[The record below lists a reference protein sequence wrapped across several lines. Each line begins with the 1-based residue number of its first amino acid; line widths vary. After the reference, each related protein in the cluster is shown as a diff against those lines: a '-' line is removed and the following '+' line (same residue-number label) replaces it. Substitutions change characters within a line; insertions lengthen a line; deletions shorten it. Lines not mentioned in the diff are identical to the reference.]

1 MRPLRDPA
9 PSRLAYRLNRL
20 MLTPGFRRILRFG
33 LPVFLIAAGVAF
45 WASEPKRREATA
57 VRLVEFRHEIE
68 ARPEFLV
75 HMMEIDDASE
85 DVATEIRA
93 RFPIDYP
100 ISSFDLDLE
109 DIRVEIESLDAIA
122 SASVYIRSGGVLSVE
137 VRERVPVLIWRNENK
152 LTLLDAD
159 GHRVA
164 SINARFDR
172 NDLPLVVGDGAE
184 NNVAE
189 ALSIFAAS
197 SSFSSRTRG
206 LLRVGERRWDVVM
219 DREQR
224 IMLPEANPVNA
235 LKKVIELNEA
245 QDLLARD
252 VAAIDFRNPRRPVLR
267 LTTNAIEAMLD
278 VQTNEAKE
286 FFDQ

>member
-9 PSRLAYRLNRL
+9 PSRLTYRLNRL
-20 MLTPGFRRILRFG
+20 MLTPGFRLILRYG
-33 LPVFLIAAGVAF
+33 MPLLLIAACLGY
-45 WASEPKRREATA
+45 WASDPKWREAA
-57 VRLVEFRHEIE
+57 SNRLVELRHDIE
-68 ARPEFLV
+68 GRPEFLV
-75 HMMEIDDASE
+75 HMMEVDQASE
-85 DVATEIRA
+85 IVAAEIRT
-93 RFPIDYP
+93 RLPIDYP
-100 ISSFDLDLE
+100 ISSFDLDLDE
-109 DIRVEIESLDAIA
+109 IQVEIESLDAIA

-137 VRERVPVLIWRNENK
+137 VRERKPVMIWRHGEK

-164 SINARFDR
+164 SISARFDR
-172 NDLPLVVGDGAE
+172 SDLPLVVGDGAE
-184 NNVAE
+184 YNVAE
-189 ALSIFAAS
+189 ALSIFAAGKA
-197 SSFSSRTRG
+197 FSTRTRG
-206 LLRVGERRWDVVM
+206 LLRVGERRWDLVL

-252 VAAIDFRNPRRPVLR
+252 VAAVDFRNPRRPVLR

-278 VQTNEAKE
+278 VQMNETKE